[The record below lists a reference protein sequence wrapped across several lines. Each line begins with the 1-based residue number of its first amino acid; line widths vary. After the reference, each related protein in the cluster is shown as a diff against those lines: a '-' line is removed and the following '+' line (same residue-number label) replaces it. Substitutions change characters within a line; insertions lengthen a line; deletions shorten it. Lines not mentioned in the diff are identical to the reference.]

1 MTYIPANSDKD
12 MWAMLGAVLATL
24 VGLFAGT
31 TIARRA
37 AERRAA
43 AREQAEAAARETG
56 GPGVDFTDSVPQ
68 P

>member
-1 MTYIPANSDKD
+1 MSYVPGNSDED
-12 MWAMLGAVLATL
+12 LWAFLGAILATL

-43 AREQAEAAARETG
+43 AREQAEAAARETAG
-56 GPGVDFTDSVPQ
+56 GVDFTDSVPQ